1 MRDRV
6 HNLTYLSMNGGAN
19 QLETC
24 KRKSRGSR
32 YYIYRLYGT
41 LGNGINRP
49 TIKDEFHGFLLM
61 SCLN

>member
-1 MRDRV
+1 MGDRV
-6 HNLTYLSMNGGAN
+6 HNLTYLSTMVVLTSLRRASERVGAA
-19 QLETC
+19 
-24 KRKSRGSR
+24 GV
-32 YYIYRLYGT
+32 IYRLFGT